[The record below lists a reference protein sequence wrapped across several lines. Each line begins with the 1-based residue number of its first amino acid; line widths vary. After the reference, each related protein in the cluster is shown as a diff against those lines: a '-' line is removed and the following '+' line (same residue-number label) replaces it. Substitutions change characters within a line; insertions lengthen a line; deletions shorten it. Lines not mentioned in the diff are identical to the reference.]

1 MRVVGLGPQ
10 VNCRADVREGRP
22 RESKRQSEPSK
33 MGAIPLVTCGPA
45 LQGMTTA
52 EAAQLLKAKF
62 VVHDMLDEPAL
73 AADFGARS
81 ALSRADPYYHF
92 TSATQAYERE
102 QYAASLASLRK
113 APRLKPDERA
123 FQ

>member
-1 MRVVGLGPQ
+1 
-10 VNCRADVREGRP
+10 
-22 RESKRQSEPSK
+22 
-33 MGAIPLVTCGPA
+33 
-45 LQGMTTA
+45 MTTA

-102 QYAASLASLRK
+102 QYAAALASLRK
-113 APRLKPDERA
+113 APRLSRTSARSNSVPSRRA
-123 FQ
+123 APAARRRS